1 MAHAPGKA
9 CVKCSSHGAR
19 LRVRSQGFGIHPRPA
34 AGPGR
39 L

>member
-1 MAHAPGKA
+1 MTHDPGKSR
-9 CVKCSSHGAR
+9 VKCSSHGAR
-19 LRVRSQGFGIHPRPA
+19 FRVRSQVFGVHPRPA